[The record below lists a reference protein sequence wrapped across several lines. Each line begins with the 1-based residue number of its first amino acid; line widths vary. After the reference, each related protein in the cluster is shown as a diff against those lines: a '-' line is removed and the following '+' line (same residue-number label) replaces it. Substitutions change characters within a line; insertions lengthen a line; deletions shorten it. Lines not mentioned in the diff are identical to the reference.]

1 LRISDQ
7 SGCSFPDGSL
17 IAAMLG
23 GLLEGALDR
32 EGLWRVLEQQ
42 QRYRPRRTNPIFGLG
57 GFGRGTIWG
66 VDAAV

>member
-1 LRISDQ
+1 
-7 SGCSFPDGSL
+7 
-17 IAAMLG
+17 MLG

-57 GFGRGTIWG
+57 GFGRETIWG